1 MLEWAIV
8 SVANLDPNYIE
19 SSGANVMIP
28 LRLTVKNFLCYRED
42 VPTLDLEG
50 IHVACLSGQ
59 NGHGKSALLDA
70 ITWALWGKARGK
82 NQDELIHYG
91 TDEMRVDLEFQARD
105 TSYRVIRRHAIS
117 RSSRRH
123 GTTDLQLQVLNVEEF
138 RAITGNTMR
147 ETQARIDQIIGMDY
161 ETFINSAFLLQGRA
175 DEFTNKAPGER
186 KEVLAKV
193 LGLGYYD
200 LLQERAKEHFDE
212 RRVEAS
218 IVEGDLE
225 RMRREV
231 SRKDGYYSGLELV
244 TGRLAEINSRRE
256 ASRSGLDGLRMGV
269 EDLGRRRD
277 QWEEVKARIPSI
289 ERELLIIKE
298 DMDVCRSRIDD
309 YRGLFREKEE
319 IEGGLARLLEL
330 RRRYEEMDRSWE
342 SFDQL
347 TQHRS
352 ELERAVDSARARLE
366 EHVDQLRKTIEVE
379 LRPRADSAPKVTGQ
393 LEEAR
398 VHQRALATEE
408 HNLSDNRRHLQ
419 ELAVGVGQLEA
430 STQRLK
436 IEGQELRSK
445 LNLVKKSG
453 QGARCPLCDTEL
465 GAQGYQS
472 LTESYIAQIEEKLG
486 LYGENE
492 NAFKAAD
499 VEKQALEEELPKQE
513 AALRYNQREAQSGI
527 AALELQL
534 EESQFASRQLEQVSL
549 ELAQEESHLRQGT
562 YASLEREQ
570 LSELEVQIGSLGYD
584 REAHRSLYG
593 DMQGLQAFEER
604 SRRVQEAVAN
614 LPQAEQ
620 SLERSTEMYQLRDG
634 ELQASREKQR
644 VLEADLLGLPE
655 LEDRLKEAEKA
666 HQVLENEHGELF
678 RRQVELEGD
687 LKKMESME
695 QDIGDRQT
703 RFREL
708 REEQGIYQELVQAFG
723 RRGIQ
728 AMLIETVLPSIE
740 EQANTLL
747 ARMTDNRM
755 HLKLESQR
763 QRRSGRGEPIE
774 TLEINISDEMGPRS
788 YELFSGGEA
797 FRINLAL
804 RIALSKVLANRKG
817 APLPTLFIDEGF
829 GTQDAAGRERILD
842 VIRAIQGDFQK
853 IIVITH
859 LDDLKEAFQTRI
871 EVEKVESGSTFW
883 IS

>member
-1 MLEWAIV
+1 
-8 SVANLDPNYIE
+8 
-19 SSGANVMIP
+19 MIP

-50 IHVACLSGQ
+50 IHVACLTGQ

-70 ITWALWGKARGK
+70 VTWALWGKARGK

-91 TDEMRVDLEFQARD
+91 SDEMRVELDFQARD

-117 RSSRRH
+117 RSRRRQ
-123 GTTDLQLQVLNVEEF
+123 GATDLQLQVCNAEEF
-138 RAITGNTMR
+138 RPITGNTIR
-147 ETQARIDQIIGMDY
+147 ETQAKIDQIIGMDY

-175 DEFTNKAPGER
+175 DEFTNKSPGER

-193 LGLGYYD
+193 LGLGFYD
-200 LLQERAKEHFDE
+200 RLQDRAKEHFDE

-218 IVEGDLE
+218 ILEGDLE

-231 SRKDGYYSGLELV
+231 SRKDGYYSELDLV
-244 TGRLAEINSRRE
+244 TGYLAEINGRRE
-256 ASRSGLDGLRMGV
+256 AGKRGLDVLKMRV
-269 EDLGRRRD
+269 EDLGRKRD
-277 QWEEVKARIPSI
+277 QLDEVKARIPSI
-289 ERELLIIKE
+289 ERELFIVKE
-298 DMDVCRSRIDD
+298 DTEASQSRIDD
-309 YRGLFREKEE
+309 YRGLIREKEE

-330 RRRYEEMDRSWE
+330 RSRYEELDRSWE
-342 SFDQL
+342 RFDQL
-347 TQHRS
+347 TQRSS

-366 EHVDQLRKTIEVE
+366 EHVDQLKRSIEGE
-379 LRPRADSAPKVTGQ
+379 LRPRADSAVTVTGK

-398 VHQRALATEE
+398 VHQLTLATEE
-408 HNLSDNRRHLQ
+408 HNLADKRRHLQ
-419 ELAVGVGQLEA
+419 ELAVGVGQFEA
-430 STQRLK
+430 SAQRLK
-436 IEGQELRSK
+436 TEGQELRSK
-445 LNLVKKSG
+445 LNLVEKSG
-453 QGARCPLCDTEL
+453 QGARCPLCETEL
-465 GAQGYQS
+465 GAQSYQR
-472 LTESYIAQIEEKLG
+472 LTESYTVQIEEKLG
-486 LYGENE
+486 LYRENE
-492 NAFKAAD
+492 KAFEAAD
-499 VEKQALEEELPKQE
+499 VEKQALDEELPKQE
-513 AALRYNQREAQSGI
+513 AALRHNHAEAQSAI
-527 AALELQL
+527 ASLELQL
-534 EESQFASRQLEQVSL
+534 EESQVASRRLEQVTL
-549 ELAQEESHLRQGT
+549 ELAQEESQLGQLT
-562 YASLEREQ
+562 YASGEREQ
-570 LSELEVQIGSLGYD
+570 LSELEAQIAALEYD
-584 REAHRSLYG
+584 REAHRRLYG
-593 DMQGLQAFEER
+593 EIQGFLPFEER
-604 SRRVQEAVAN
+604 GRRLQEAVAN

-620 SLERSTEMYQLRDG
+620 SLERSTEMSQRREED
-634 ELQASREKQR
+634 LQASKGKQQE
-644 VLEADLLGLPE
+644 LEADILGLPE
-655 LEDRLKEAEKA
+655 LEGKLKEADKA
-666 HQVLENEHGELF
+666 HQVLENEQGELF

-687 LKKMESME
+687 LRKMESLE
-695 QDIGDRQT
+695 QDIGDRQI
-703 RFREL
+703 RFKEL

-763 QRRSGRGEPIE
+763 QRRSGKGEPIE

-842 VIRAIQGDFQK
+842 VIRAIQGDFEK